1 MAKKILVIDDE
12 PSVVKMVEF
21 RLKKDGYNVITA
33 GDGMTGLEKA
43 KTEKPDLIFLDVSM
57 PLMTGHEVLVEL
69 KKASGTKSIPVIMFT
84 ARGEIEDIERS
95 SLEGAADYI
104 VKPYDPTVLLGKA
117 RKALGES
124 HD

>member
-1 MAKKILVIDDE
+1 VSKKILVIDDE

-57 PLMTGHEVLVEL
+57 PLMTGHEVLAEL
-69 KKASGTKSIPVIMFT
+69 KKSSDTESIPVIMFT

-95 SLEGAADYI
+95 SMEGAADYI
-104 VKPYDPTVLLGKA
+104 VKPYDPAVLLSKA

-124 HD
+124 HG